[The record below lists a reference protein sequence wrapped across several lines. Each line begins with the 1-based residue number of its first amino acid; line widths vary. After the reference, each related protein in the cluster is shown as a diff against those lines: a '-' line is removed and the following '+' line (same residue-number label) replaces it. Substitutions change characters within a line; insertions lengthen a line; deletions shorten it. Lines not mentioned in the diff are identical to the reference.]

1 MEKKNYVEYMLTME
15 KWNGHEE
22 GEHFWDE
29 AEALEAFNWCKEHG
43 SCANFCKAELVGTF
57 EDEDGNLCQAVIDT
71 WTDEDDEEE

>member
-1 MEKKNYVEYMLTME
+1 MEKKNYVEYILTME

-29 AEALEAFNWCKEHG
+29 AEALEVFNWCKEHG

-57 EDEDGNLCQAVIDT
+57 EDENGNLCQTVIDT
-71 WTDEDDEEE
+71 WTDEDESEA